1 MNTLLD
7 DWRHFIRHG
16 FRYEDFSDAIYRHL
30 ITRGGFDRFAPDTTA
45 PAAGDKRYFWTAYFD
60 EGLSWL
66 VAFIEQ
72 FGGTLEGVE
81 DWGDEWIDHAPDL
94 NRALIEEMQLI
105 YPALVDILLEQEA
118 QVYEAYKQ
126 FNLNEMST
134 ADGGWT
140 AEQRADA
147 AAQYDRDFHYFG
159 GQEIFDYDGVDDDL
173 RDRLARAVAKYI
185 APNTAA
191 TLFEA
196 RRPVAASASPPAQ
209 ETLFTARRARRRDHR
224 RLTATPRRR
233 NAIPAETPAAT
244 ISAADVAQYM
254 ALRAA
259 E

>member
-173 RDRLARAVAKYI
+173 RDRLTRAVAAYI

-191 TLFEA
+191 TLFETL
-196 RRPVAASASPPAQ
+196 RPTVQPIQ
-209 ETLFTARRARRRDHR
+209 ETLFTARRTRRLDHR
-224 RLTATPRRR
+224 RLAVTPPQRRAAPTA
-233 NAIPAETPAAT
+233 AAT
-244 ISAADVAQYM
+244 AVTPADVAQYM

-259 E
+259 G